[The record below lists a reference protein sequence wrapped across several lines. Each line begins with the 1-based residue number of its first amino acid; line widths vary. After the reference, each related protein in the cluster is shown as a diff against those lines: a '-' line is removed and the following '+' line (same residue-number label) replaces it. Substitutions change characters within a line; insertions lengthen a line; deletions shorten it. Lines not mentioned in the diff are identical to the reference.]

1 MCPQDQ
7 HTIVDD
13 IPGLP
18 GHSLFAVY
26 DGHGG
31 KNAAIF
37 AAKHILNV
45 LQETEGFAAY
55 SADQV

>member
-1 MCPQDQ
+1 
-7 HTIVDD
+7 VGD
-13 IPGLP
+13 IPKLP

-37 AAKHILNV
+37 AAKHILSV

-55 SADQV
+55 AADHVLRFF

>member
-1 MCPQDQ
+1 
-7 HTIVDD
+7 
-13 IPGLP
+13 LP

-45 LQETEGFAAY
+45 LQETDGFAAY
-55 SADQV
+55 VADQVRMA